1 MARLQV
7 NLANRE
13 LAMNSRTRVRV
24 VVKPNARKSEI
35 LSQEG
40 NKLVIAIAAK
50 PEKGKAN
57 AELIKF
63 LSKKLKKQVRIVS
76 GFGSSSKI
84 LEISG

>member
-7 NLANRE
+7 R
-13 LAMNSRTRVRV
+13 
-24 VVKPNARKSEI
+24 VKPNARKSEI

-40 NKLVIAIAAK
+40 DKLVVSIAAQ

-76 GFGSSSKI
+76 GFGSHTKT
-84 LEISG
+84 LEVLAK

>member
-7 NLANRE
+7 R
-13 LAMNSRTRVRV
+13 
-24 VVKPNARKSEI
+24 VKPGARKSEI

-40 NKLVIAIAAK
+40 DKLVVSIAAQ

-76 GFGSSSKI
+76 GFGSHTKTLEVLSK
-84 LEISG
+84 

>member
-1 MARLQV
+1 MQAHMARLQV
-7 NLANRE
+7 K
-13 LAMNSRTRVRV
+13 
-24 VVKPNARKSEI
+24 VKPNARKSEI
-35 LSQEG
+35 LSHEG

>member
-40 NKLVIAIAAK
+40 NKLVISIAAK

>member
-7 NLANRE
+7 R
-13 LAMNSRTRVRV
+13 
-24 VVKPNARKSEI
+24 VKPGAKKSEI

-40 NKLVIAIAAK
+40 DTMTIAIAAR

-76 GFGSSSKI
+76 GFGSHTKT
-84 LEISG
+84 LEVLSE